1 MDFKKKTLEYLVD
14 ELDVELSA
22 LEELIEI
29 PPQRDMGD
37 FAIPCFRFAKILKK
51 SPAVIAQDFAD
62 KLDTLPEFIDRVE
75 VAGPYLNIF
84 LNVSVFNK
92 TITSNILESN
102 DLLKFDWGSDKTVLL
117 DYSSPNIAKPFH
129 VGHAFTTI
137 LGDVLARM
145 YASTG
150 YEVVRINH
158 LGDYGT
164 QFGKL
169 IVAYENWGD
178 ASALEEDAIKE
189 LLRIY
194 VKFHDEAKLNPELE
208 DQARAKFRN
217 LEAGEA
223 YEYELWEK
231 FREFSLNE
239 FKRIYNRLGMY
250 FDSYKGEAFYIEML
264 DKVVNLLEEKGIL
277 VDSQGAKIVDLE
289 EYSLPPVI
297 VRKSDGSSI
306 YATRD
311 IAAALYR
318 HKRYNFDKLL
328 YVVGQTQEL
337 HFKQL
342 FATLKKAG
350 FDWADNMEFVGFGL
364 VKFPEGVKL
373 STRSGD
379 VVYLE
384 DLINEAVSRTKAVIE
399 KNNENSDYPMSQEEI
414 DKASEIIALASV
426 RYTFLRNGR
435 ERDIVFSWDEIL
447 DYEGDTAPYML
458 YSYARARSILR
469 KSGVDASELKNADLS
484 ILSENQEFELLTEI
498 NNLPASLEQAL
509 KHNEPSIFARQVMT
523 VCRSFSRFYNQVSI
537 LQADTEDLKI
547 ARLALI
553 EAFSKTVKTAL
564 ALLGIDTVER
574 M

>member
-337 HFKQL
+337 YFKQL

>member
-1 MDFKKKTLEYLVD
+1 MDFKKKTLEFLANELNVD
-14 ELDVELSA
+14 LST
-22 LEELIEI
+22 LEDIIEI

-51 SPAVIAQDFAD
+51 SPTLISQDFAEKISD
-62 KLDTLPEFIDRVE
+62 LPEFMDRVE
-75 VAGPYLNIF
+75 VAGPYLNVF
-84 LNVSVFNK
+84 LNASVFNR
-92 TITSNILESN
+92 TVASSILESD
-102 DLLKFDWGSDKTVLL
+102 DLLKFDWGSGQTVLL

-150 YEVVRINH
+150 HEVVRINH

-169 IVAYENWGD
+169 IVAYEKWGD
-178 ASALEEDAIKE
+178 AAALKEDAIKE

-194 VKFHDEAKLNPELE
+194 VKFHEEAKLNPELE
-208 DQARAKFRN
+208 DLARAKFRN
-217 LEAGEA
+217 LEAGEP

-239 FKRIYNRLGMY
+239 FKRIYDRLGMY
-250 FDSYKGEAFYIEML
+250 FDSYKGEAFYIDML

-289 EYSLPPVI
+289 EYSLPPTI

-311 IAAALYR
+311 IAAAIYR
-318 HKRYNFDKLL
+318 HKKYNFDKLL

-399 KNNENSDYPMSQEEI
+399 KNNTNVDDMMSQEEI
-414 DKASEIIALASV
+414 ENASEIIALASV

-458 YSYARARSILR
+458 YAYARARSILR
-469 KSGVDASELKNADLS
+469 KSAIDAQELSSANLS
-484 ILSENQEFELLTEI
+484 LLSEEQEFELLTEI
-498 NNLPASLEQAL
+498 NNLSVSLQQAL
-509 KHNEPSIFARQVMT
+509 KNNEPSIFARQIMT

-537 LQADTEDLKI
+537 LQADSADLKL
-547 ARLALI
+547 ARLALV
-553 EAFSKTVKTAL
+553 EAFSKVVKAAL